1 MYLKYIATRLW
12 CKSACV
18 VEKTRPCGFPFSSSH
33 GDIVPVFSR
42 QLAWGRVAFISF
54 LTIPLVRFFLRG
66 GVETRRRPWPWNSVQ
81 RRVWSAAT
89 IAPAMRRSNHPAM
102 ETRAHR
108 GLSPRSMPRHS
119 RAFRTSCAGCR
130 SPRFHAQAP
139 RIGHRARR
147 VRRGGARFW
156 ALAARR
162 SEADALLR
170 VVCSREIE
178 VFEPG
183 CFSRRY
189 FVSLGANFG

>member
-1 MYLKYIATRLW
+1 MHALLRKHGHAAFR
-12 CKSACV
+12 
-18 VEKTRPCGFPFSSSH
+18 FPSSH

-42 QLAWGRVAFISF
+42 QLAWGRFVFISF
-54 LTIPLVRFFLRG
+54 LTIPLVCFLRG

-81 RRVWSAAT
+81 RRVGSAAT
-89 IAPAMRRSNHPAM
+89 IAPAMRRSNHPAS

-108 GLSPRSMPRHS
+108 GLSPRLMPRRS
-119 RAFRTSCAGCR
+119 REVRTSCAGCR

-162 SEADALLR
+162 
-170 VVCSREIE
+170 V
-178 VFEPG
+178 
-183 CFSRRY
+183 
-189 FVSLGANFG
+189 